1 MRKLRCLLVI
11 VFAGISV
18 SPYFFTSNR
27 FHKEAVAMSGS
38 QLDSQRVQIPMPF
51 EFIDSWNLPE
61 VIPLTD
67 EQRVYI
73 IDILSAL
80 IRVVEGVSSLEQE
93 EKQVLGIGQFHWPKN
108 PDEPVRLSKSY
119 FGENFRVSGIAAR
132 ISRENES
139 SPWLKAGV
147 SIYPRNFPR
156 SVYSMQL
163 PAQVFKDFELVIVEH
178 EQRSEQRLAK
188 PAVFY
193 LRHKRMENLQIK
205 VEVRDDMVTAKDSY
219 PRSFHYFEVSR
230 RP

>member
-1 MRKLRCLLVI
+1 VKRLRYLLVI

-18 SPYFFTSNR
+18 PLYFFTSNR
-27 FHKEAVAMSGS
+27 FYKEAAAMPGY
-38 QLDSQRVQIPMPF
+38 QLDPQRVQIPMPF
-51 EFIDSWNLPE
+51 EDIDSWNLPE
-61 VIPLTD
+61 MIPLTD

-80 IRVVEGVSSLEQE
+80 MRVVEGVSSLEQE
-93 EKQVLGIGQFHWPKN
+93 EEQVLGTGQFYWPKN
-108 PDEPVRLSKSY
+108 PDEPVKLSKSY
-119 FGENFRVSGIAAR
+119 FGENFRMSGIAAK

-139 SPWLKAGV
+139 SPWLKAGL

-163 PAQVFKDFELVIVEH
+163 PAQVFKDFELVIVKH
-178 EQRSEQRLAK
+178 EQRSEQRLTK

-193 LRHKRMENLQIK
+193 LRHKRVKNLQIK
-205 VEVRDDMVTAKDSY
+205 VEVRGDMVTAKDSY

-230 RP
+230 KP